1 MNAGLASGQWNISPE
16 GWEMQLQVNVLSTSL
31 LSLLLLPMLVRM
43 RKNFPESKPHLV
55 ILGSDIHMQAKF
67 EERKENNILKALNDK
82 KRWEK
87 STAEIT
93 ERYSVSKLFDFY
105 IMSELTSLIPS
116 IAGDPAVIVNVVA
129 PGFCKSELMSRE
141 EEMPWALKVMQAVTA
156 RTTEEGSKAVVDAA
170 ARGKESNGKYLDH
183 QKITKY
189 VLV

>member
-1 MNAGLASGQWNISPE
+1 
-16 GWEMQLQVNVLSTSL
+16 
-31 LSLLLLPMLVRM
+31 
-43 RKNFPESKPHLV
+43 
-55 ILGSDIHMQAKF
+55 MQAKF
-67 EERKENNILKALNDK
+67 EERKEENILKALNDK
-82 KRWEK
+82 QHWEK

-105 IMSELTSLIPS
+105 ITSELTSLIPS
-116 IAGDPAVIVNVVA
+116 IAGGPAVIINVVA

-141 EEMPWALKVMQAVTA
+141 EGMPWALKVMQAITA
-156 RTTEEGSKAVVDAA
+156 RTTEEGSKAIVDAA

>member
-55 ILGSDIHMQAKF
+55 ILGSDIHMQA
-67 EERKENNILKALNDK
+67 K